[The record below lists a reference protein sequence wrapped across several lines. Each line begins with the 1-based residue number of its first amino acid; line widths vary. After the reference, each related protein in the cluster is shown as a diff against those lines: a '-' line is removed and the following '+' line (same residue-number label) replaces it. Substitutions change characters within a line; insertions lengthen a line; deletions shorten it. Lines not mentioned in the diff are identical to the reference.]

1 MPATG
6 KKIATEDYVNDK
18 VRALE
23 KQIEGLKVRIAASV
37 AASGED
43 GAVDYVQDI
52 TVDGTGHV
60 TDQTN
65 KSMIFT
71 KGLFKETG

>member
-18 VRALE
+18 IRSLE
-23 KQIEGLKVRIAASV
+23 KQIDAIKNRLAASV
-37 AASGED
+37 PASGND
-43 GAVDYVQDI
+43 GAVDYLQDI
-52 TVDGTGHV
+52 TIDGSGHV

-71 KGLFKETG
+71 KGLFKESG